1 MLKQM
6 GVRAK
11 EASRVLALQDG
22 RARAQALT
30 HMADALLKNEQ
41 AILAANAQD
50 VANGQQ
56 AGLASALIDRLTLTP
71 QRVAGMADALRQ
83 VAALPD
89 PVGLV
94 QQRMTRPNGLRITR
108 ISAPMGVIAVIFE
121 ARPNVTADSAA
132 LCIKSGSAVILR
144 GGKEA
149 IQSNKAVVFAL
160 QEGLACAGLPQDCVQ
175 LVTDTTRQSA
185 QELMCLKGYV
195 DLLIPRGGRGLIQ
208 SVMENAQVPVLETGE
223 GVCHIYVDKSA
234 DIDMATAII
243 DNAKTS
249 RPSVCN
255 AVECLLV
262 HEELIDK
269 LPALLA
275 PVLAKGVEI
284 RGDETVCARIPQAVP
299 AAPEDWGQE
308 YLDLILAV
316 RVVKDIDEAIAH
328 ITRYGTSHSEAIVAD
343 DTEAAGQFLAQVD
356 AAAVYHNASTRFTDG
371 GEFGF
376 GAEIGIST
384 QKLHARGPVGL
395 EQLTTFRYLIHGEGQ
410 VRT

>member
-6 GVRAK
+6 GVCAK

-30 HMADALLKNEQ
+30 HVADALLKNEQ

-56 AGLASALIDRLTLTP
+56 AGLSSALIDRLTLTP

-149 IQSNKAVVFAL
+149 IQSNKAVVSAL
-160 QEGLACAGLPQDCVQ
+160 REGLACAGLPQDCVQ

-284 RGDETVCARIPQAVP
+284 RGDEMVCANIPQAVP

>member
-6 GVRAK
+6 GVCAK

-41 AILAANAQD
+41 AILVANAQD

-56 AGLASALIDRLTLTP
+56 AGLTSALIDRLTLTP

-284 RGDETVCARIPQAVP
+284 RGDEMVCANIPQAVP

>member
-6 GVRAK
+6 GVCAK

-41 AILAANAQD
+41 AILVANAQD

-56 AGLASALIDRLTLTP
+56 AGLTSALIDRLTLTP

-284 RGDETVCARIPQAVP
+284 RGDEIVCANIPQAVP